1 MLIGDPQQLDQP
13 RQGSHP
19 DGADVSAMD
28 HMLGGEQ
35 TIGPD
40 QGLFLEETW
49 RLHPDI
55 CIYTSELFY
64 EGKLHSKPGLE
75 VQVIKGE
82 GSPVTGAG
90 LRYLPV
96 PHYGNQNCAPEEA
109 AAVAAL
115 VNGILASKATW
126 IDRDGQEKPVTLKD
140 IVIITPYN
148 AQVFEIQERLPGAH
162 VGTVDKLQGQQAPIA
177 IYSTA
182 TSSHADAPRGMEFLY
197 SLNRLNSR
205 PLARSAFASSSP
217 HPRCS
222 TPNAGRK

>member
-1 MLIGDPQQLDQP
+1 MG
-13 RQGSHP
+13 
-19 DGADVSAMD
+19 

-148 AQVFEIQERLPGAH
+148 AQVFDFRNACPAHMSARSISFKDSRRRLQSTRPRPQVMPTRRA
-162 VGTVDKLQGQQAPIA
+162 AWNF
-177 IYSTA
+177 STA
-182 TSSHADAPRGMEFLY
+182 STGST
-197 SLNRLNSR
+197 SR

-222 TPNAGRK
+222 TPNAGRHGRYNRQRLLPVSGNGGVGRI